1 MTDYAHLKALAEAAT
16 QANWQAEGHQ
26 VRATFDKARR
36 GESRI
41 ASANVSYSIERAN
54 RDAAF
59 IAAANPKAVLEL
71 IAEVERLQRS
81 ADGWEADCRI
91 ASQNNEDRKADLAT
105 LKAENEKLREALG
118 RLGRFFTN
126 AEQEAGYLVANE
138 EETGIGDIKEALEAV
153 VFNDDGQDFLFW
165 VQYARKAME
174 KSND

>member
-1 MTDYAHLKALAEAAT
+1 MVDIEKAVTEKAEACERHLTDEYTWMKHRHDYNAT
-16 QANWQAEGHQ
+16 PHFSDGYVASE
-26 VRATFDKARR
+26 VRMLMRDQLNHEAVVTTA
-36 GESRI
+36 
-41 ASANVSYSIERAN
+41 AN
-54 RDAAF
+54 R
-59 IAAANPKAVLEL
+59 IC
-71 IAEVERLQRS
+71 RL
-81 ADGWEADCRI
+81 AIE
-91 ASQNNEDRKADLAT
+91 NAT